1 MKKRMIGL
9 ALLVVIMLVTGG
21 IYMAAGRTP
30 QIITVDGYVGGEKI
44 ELLEDEEVQSILEE
58 DYGVKADYSR
68 AGSLDMMTAD
78 MDGMD

>member
-58 DYGVKADYSR
+58 DSPPGSR
-68 AGSLDMMTAD
+68 RREPLAETP
-78 MDGMD
+78 